1 MKSNWSLKIISLL
14 FAIIMWFYIIE
25 VQSPEV
31 ERTIKDVPVMFTYVE
46 TLENRDLMLVND
58 KDYKVDIK
66 VRGQRKYVVDV
77 TSENLSVSADVSKIE
92 STGTYSIFTNVVVPY
107 GNIEVVS
114 QKPSTVTI
122 TVDEIVED
130 KKNVVVRTVG
140 NTAKGYTK
148 GEIKVSPEKV
158 KVRGAKSIVGAVDH
172 LLVTLDISDKNQDIS
187 SVEKFQ
193 IIGTSDTVIESRYVT
208 CERDSVE
215 VYCEI
220 LKTKTVPVKPRFSE
234 EVVSEGKYEL
244 DNSSVKSIEVAGT
257 ASLIEK
263 LDNIDTKV
271 ITLDMI
277 NEDGEVEVEL
287 VLPTGVE
294 SLDGDKLTLK
304 LKKVKE

>member
-1 MKSNWSLKIISLL
+1 MKNNLSLKLISLL

-31 ERTIKDVPVMFTYVE
+31 ERTIKDVPVMFTDVE
-46 TLENRDLMLVND
+46 ALENRQLMLVND

-66 VRGQRKYVVDV
+66 VKGQRKYVVDV

-114 QKPSTVTI
+114 QKPSSVTI

-130 KKNVVVRTVG
+130 EKEVFVNTVG
-140 NTAKGYTK
+140 STAKGYTK
-148 GEIKVSPEKV
+148 GEVKVSPEKV
-158 KVRGAKSIVGAVDH
+158 KIKGAKSIVGAVDH
-172 LLVTLDISDKNQDIS
+172 LLVTLDITGKNQDVS

-193 IIGTSDTVIESRYVT
+193 IIGTSDTVIESRYLS
-208 CERDSVE
+208 CEKDSVE

-220 LKTKTVPVKPRFSE
+220 LKTKTIPVKPRFSE
-234 EVVSEGKYEL
+234 DVYQEGKYEL
-244 DNSSVKSIEVAGT
+244 DNSSVKSIEVAGNT
-257 ASLIEK
+257 SIIEK
-263 LDNIDTKV
+263 LEEIETKL
-271 ITLDMI
+271 ITREMI

-287 VLPTGVE
+287 VLPNGIN

-304 LKKVKE
+304 LKKAKK

>member
-1 MKSNWSLKIISLL
+1 MKSNLSLKIISLL

-31 ERTIKDVPVMFTYVE
+31 ERTIKDVPVMFTDVE
-46 TLENRDLMLVND
+46 ELESKDLMLVND
-58 KDYKVDIK
+58 KDYRVDIK
-66 VRGQRKYVVDV
+66 VRGQRKYVVDIN
-77 TSENLSVSADVSKIE
+77 SENLSVSADVSKIE
-92 STGTYSIFTNVVVPY
+92 RTGTYSIFTNVVVPY

-114 QKPSTVTI
+114 QKPSAVTI

-130 KKNVVVRTVG
+130 EKEVIVKTTG
-140 NTAKGYTK
+140 HAAKGYTG

-172 LLVTLDISDKNQDIS
+172 LLVTLDITNKNQDIS

-193 IIGTSDTVIESRYVT
+193 IIGTSDTVIESRYIS
-208 CERDSVE
+208 CEKDSVE

-234 EVVSEGKYEL
+234 EVFEEGKYEL
-244 DNSSVKSIEVAGT
+244 DNSSVKSIEVAGS

-263 LDNIDTKV
+263 LDDVETRV
-271 ITLDMI
+271 ITREMI
-277 NEDGEVEVEL
+277 NDDGEVEVEL

-304 LKKVKE
+304 LKKVKN